1 MSKNV
6 ELPQEELFSYF
17 SYYQFDNYQNQNK
30 IFKTLYL
37 TEGVKRNH
45 LEEEFLHFDDAQAS
59 KSLIH

>member
-1 MSKNV
+1 MV
-6 ELPQEELFSYF
+6 
-17 SYYQFDNYQNQNK
+17 DNYQNQNK

>member
-1 MSKNV
+1 MLNSSKRNCF
-6 ELPQEELFSYF
+6 LIFRIING
-17 SYYQFDNYQNQNK
+17 FDNYQNQNK